1 MCEPLLLDTCACLW
15 LTHGDPMSSASRR
28 AIADAQRGAAGIHV
42 SLITAWEV
50 ATLVAKGRYRLMVT
64 PKVWFARLLALPGI
78 RSLPL
83 TADILIDSTTLP
95 GRPPKDPADRI
106 IAASARQYGYT
117 VVTRDS
123 ELLPYGRRGFLRT
136 LVC

>member
-1 MCEPLLLDTCACLW
+1 VSEPLLLDTCACLW

-28 AIADAQRGAAGIHV
+28 AIADAQRAAAGIHV

-64 PKVWFARLLALPGI
+64 PKIWFARLLALPGI
-78 RSLPL
+78 RGLPL
-83 TADILIDSTTLP
+83 TAEILIDSATLP

-106 IAASARQYGYT
+106 IAASARHYGHV

-123 ELLPYGRRGFLRT
+123 ELLPYGRQGFLRT

>member
-1 MCEPLLLDTCACLW
+1 MSEPLLLDTCACLW

-28 AIADAQRGAAGIHV
+28 AITDAQRSAAGIHV

-50 ATLVAKGRYRLMVT
+50 ATLVATGRYQLMVT

-83 TADILIDSTTLP
+83 TADILIDSASLP
-95 GRPPKDPADRI
+95 GRPPRDPADRI

-117 VVTRDS
+117 IVTRDS
-123 ELLPYGRRGFLRT
+123 ELLPYGRQGFLRT
-136 LVC
+136 LAC

>member
-1 MCEPLLLDTCACLW
+1 VSEPLLLDTCACLW
-15 LTHGDPMSSASRR
+15 LTHGDPMSGPSRR

-83 TADILIDSTTLP
+83 TVEILIDSTTLP

-117 VVTRDS
+117 IVTRDS
-123 ELLPYGRRGFLRT
+123 ELLPYGRQGFLRT